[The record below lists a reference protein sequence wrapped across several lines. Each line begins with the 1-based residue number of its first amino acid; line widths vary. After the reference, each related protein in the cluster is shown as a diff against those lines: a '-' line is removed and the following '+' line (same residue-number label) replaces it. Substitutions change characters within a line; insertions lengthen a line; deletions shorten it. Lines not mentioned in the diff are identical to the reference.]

1 MLPFNACVIIV
12 PINYRLALP
21 HSAGTFPRGKEDR
34 SDVDPQLRQWRNTA
48 DRRTTRLP
56 AVLGASEQRTDHW
69 RTSANCNYL
78 RLFGWNGKSQTSHV
92 RSLSRLVK
100 SQHAC

>member
-12 PINYRLALP
+12 PINYRLVLP

-34 SDVDPQLRQWRNTA
+34 SDVDPQLRQWRDTA
-48 DRRTTRLP
+48 DRRTIRPP

-69 RTSANCNYL
+69 RTFANCIDL
-78 RLFGWNGKSQTSHV
+78 RLFGWIRKS
-92 RSLSRLVK
+92 
-100 SQHAC
+100 